1 MYGVY
6 SLLTFFFSNSD
17 LIREGNGD
25 ILENPDYSNLD
36 YDKLKKQLF
45 FNLAEKK
52 AIKDLNIQPDAFI
65 PVLFSLKFGGD
76 WSFKTQKLAAIAVK
90 EKITRYN
97 EEEGEGYTLERVTL
111 FVNPQVI
118 STHGKVLRLE
128 KCGTK
133 NERELVERP
142 FHVELDAED
151 IIQAELNPSTMTII
165 LKRIEGPLNFEGPA
179 AYGISHEIEHLT
191 GCEYTGKFIWEFK
204 YKLEG

>member
-1 MYGVY
+1 MDG
-6 SLLTFFFSNSD
+6 S
-17 LIREGNGD
+17 GD

-36 YDKLKKQLF
+36 YAKLKKQLS

-76 WSFKTQKLAAIAVK
+76 WSFKTRDLAAMAVK

-97 EEEGEGYTLERVTL
+97 EEEGEGYTLEMVTL
-111 FVNPQVI
+111 FVNPKII

-128 KCGTK
+128 KCGNK

-142 FHVELDAED
+142 FHVQLDAED

-165 LKRIEGPLNFEGPA
+165 LKRIEGPLNFQGPA
-179 AYGISHEIEHLT
+179 AYGISHEMEHLT
-191 GCEYTGKFIWEFK
+191 TCEHTGKFIWEFK
-204 YKLEG
+204 YNLESSL